1 MSRKIRSAITLTVM
15 AVVILA
21 GATWAWAALTDP
33 FPEGGLFG
41 GGGTTPEVEVCAP
54 RAFGPGDTL
63 STGQVTVSVLN
74 AGSTAGA
81 AAGTLEELVGA
92 GFGEGVEGN
101 APEDA
106 DVDFVQIWTGDPAN
120 PSVRLVK
127 TWVGEDTLVVERE
140 LDSPEVFVVV
150 GDRFGDLAEGRE
162 SVQVQR
168 DVEVCGPA
176 NAG

>member
-1 MSRKIRSAITLTVM
+1 VSRKVRSAITLLVM

-41 GGGTTPEVEVCAP
+41 GGTTTPEVEVCAP
-54 RAFGPGDTL
+54 RAFGPGDDL

-81 AAGTLEELVGA
+81 AAGTLGELVDA

-101 APEDA
+101 APEDT
-106 DVDFVQIWTGDPAN
+106 DVEFVQIWTDDPSN
-120 PSVRLVK
+120 PSVRLVR
-127 TWVGEDTLVVERE
+127 TWLGDDTLVVERDLE
-140 LDSPEVFVVV
+140 TPGVHVVV
-150 GDRFGDLAEGRE
+150 GDRFGDLIEGRD
-162 SVQVQR
+162 SVRVRR